1 MIEIHHMSSSNICF
15 QTSPIVS
22 HPSFIQVVKDGK
34 VLGEVDAKF
43 DFSALPPEHHILA
56 LRLLGG
62 HRISLPP
69 AQSESESPA
78 EGDKRPWWKFWD

>member
-1 MIEIHHMSSSNICF
+1 
-15 QTSPIVS
+15 VS

-62 HRISLPP
+62 HRISLPSNLP
-69 AQSESESPA
+69 PVVPEALES
-78 EGDKRPWWKFWD
+78 KPWWKIW

>member
-69 AQSESESPA
+69 SVRYVDIEPSQS
-78 EGDKRPWWKFWD
+78 KPWWKIW